1 LEVNE
6 ASMMVQEN
14 AHEDAHIIFGAVI
27 DKQMEGEMRVT
38 VIATG
43 FEETVLAQTEERP
56 TLKKV
61 VGGEPMS
68 VDDSGTTSYKH
79 LKNLAS
85 SIKEENPEPG
95 SLTANFDIP
104 TFLRKHAD

>member
-1 LEVNE
+1 
-6 ASMMVQEN
+6 
-14 AHEDAHIIFGAVI
+14 VI

-43 FEETVLAQTEERP
+43 FEEAISAQSEERP

-61 VGGEPMS
+61 VGGEPVS
-68 VDDSGTTSYKH
+68 VDDSDTTSYKH
-79 LKNLAS
+79 LKNLAT
-85 SIKEENPEPG
+85 SIKEENTEPG